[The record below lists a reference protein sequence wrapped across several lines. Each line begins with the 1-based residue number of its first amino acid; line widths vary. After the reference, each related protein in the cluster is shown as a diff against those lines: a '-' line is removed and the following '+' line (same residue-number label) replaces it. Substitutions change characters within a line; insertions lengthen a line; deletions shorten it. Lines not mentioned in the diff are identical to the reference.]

1 MLKVLIQNIPIST
14 PLTPILYSIIQTQ
27 DIFSIRF
34 QPEYSECDINI
45 YEFKQYVDI
54 RKQVAGR
61 LKELRFNMQIKQDIV
76 DNLDK
81 NLKLIEENIKYGKE
95 ESNLED
101 VIAAAKKANA
111 TKKPKEFTNLKNVN
125 STPKRSL
132 NA

>member
-81 NLKLIEENIKYGKE
+81 NLKLIEENIKYFGVPHLW
-95 ESNLED
+95 S
-101 VIAAAKKANA
+101 V
-111 TKKPKEFTNLKNVN
+111 
-125 STPKRSL
+125 
-132 NA
+132 